1 MVIKIIG
8 LTPVGYVRDNFN
20 IIDGIIVVIAI
31 LDYSK
36 NINKSIN

>member
-8 LTPVGYVRDNFN
+8 LTPVGYVRDKFN
-20 IIDGIIVVIAI
+20 IIDGIIVIIAI
-31 LDYSK
+31 LDYCK